1 MLDGETATDV
11 SLVDELLRTQ
21 FPRWHGL
28 PVTEVVHGGTSH
40 ALYRL
45 GDDLAVRLPRRD
57 WAKDDPAK
65 EAFVVPLVAPHL
77 PVAVPE
83 PVAFGEPAGD
93 YPHQWSVVRWLP
105 GEMAPIEAVGD
116 DTPFRLA
123 ELIRALHGIDATG
136 LPWTTGRGRVSG
148 ADHDDPVRGCIAQVG
163 GDPRLV
169 TIWEDALNAPG
180 WDRPGRWLHADLHVG
195 NLLFRDGELSG
206 VIDWGSS
213 GVGDPAADLMT
224 AWLYLDERGRK
235 RFRRELAE
243 FDEAAWVRAKGWAL
257 HLAVLAL
264 PYYRDTNRF
273 LADIAS
279 RTLDQLCPGWD
290 D

>member
-1 MLDGETATDV
+1 MLDGEIATDV
-11 SLVDELLRTQ
+11 SLVDELVRTQ

-28 PVTEVVHGGTSH
+28 PIREVAHGGTSN

-45 GDDLAVRLPRRD
+45 GDDLAVRLPRRE
-57 WAKDDPAK
+57 WAKDDTRK
-65 EAFVVPLVAPHL
+65 EAVTVPLVAPHL

-83 PVAFGEPAGD
+83 PVALGEPAGS
-93 YPHQWSVVRWLP
+93 YPYEWSVVRWLD
-105 GEMAPIEAVGD
+105 GETAPIEAVD
-116 DTPFRLA
+116 EDTPLRLA
-123 ELIRALHGIDATG
+123 GLVRALHEIDATG
-136 LPWTTGRGRVSG
+136 RPWTAHRGRLDGSG
-148 ADHDDPVRGCIAQVG
+148 DDEAVRNCIAQVG

-169 TIWEDALNAPG
+169 GIWTDSLAAPR
-180 WDRPGRWLHADLHVG
+180 WEQPARWLHADLHVG
-195 NLLFRDGELSG
+195 NLLFTDGALTG
-206 VIDWGSS
+206 LIDWGAA

-235 RFRRELAE
+235 QFRRELAE
-243 FDEAAWVRAKGWAL
+243 FDDATWARAKGWAL

-264 PYYRDTNRF
+264 PYYRDTNKF
-273 LADIAS
+273 LAGIAS